1 MRSLHIKR
9 LLSVLFILS
18 ITPAHAERHA
28 LLVGISEYESPL
40 VSDLEGPVHDI
51 AALKKALIEHW
62 EFPEKSIVT
71 LVDSDATRPRVLE
84 ELGKLKDK
92 TNPGDHIFFYFSG
105 HGTSRRDEGHDI
117 PLPHTSGALIPV
129 DFPGDGSYEEQLEKI
144 IIGKRDIRPLLTV
157 LDEGERNIFVAID
170 SCYSGNAVRN
180 VFGPIVPK
188 GFRTKTR
195 FVKMTPS
202 AAPRGLTRTK
212 RTLNMMDDPDLCGYR
227 CGTKEI
233 EPYPYRNVFFLS
245 AASDAEIAEDI
256 SGANLRYLPTVDGKP
271 HGAFSDALLRVLTGD
286 LNADTNND
294 GSLIYDEI
302 RRVIKDFMGNRQY
315 SHTPQVLPQIQED
328 IKKLA
333 QRQVFEYTK
342 GIPFASAAAIDLE
355 NKPILRV
362 QLVEHDDALKAILES
377 IEGVE
382 LVDENP
388 EIGIKRK
395 GEDTLLI
402 SGAGDLIV
410 RLQNNPSPEVLGQRI
425 QQQLWIKKLL
435 QAATGKA
442 KFNITLDQLDSHRG
456 VTAVEGDHVAFTVRS
471 EKPAYLLLLVVDSKG
486 AVSVLYPF
494 DETELKPIPAD
505 QVIQIPPGGPDDI
518 IEVTEPFGTDQLIIY
533 GFEHMPPL
541 LQDVMGQ
548 QQLTPGSDLLAKL
561 ENLLL
566 DEDITFARESLQLIT
581 LPRQAPSL

>member
-1 MRSLHIKR
+1 MKSLHIK
-9 LLSVLFILS
+9 LLLTVLFFLWIVP
-18 ITPAHAERHA
+18 THAERHA
-28 LLVGISEYESPL
+28 LLVGISNYESPL
-40 VSDLEGPVHDI
+40 ISDLEGPIYDI
-51 AALKKALIEHW
+51 AALKTALVEHW
-62 EFPEKSIVT
+62 EFPETNIVT
-71 LVDSDATRPRVLE
+71 LVDSHATRPRVLE

-105 HGTSRRDEGHDI
+105 HGTSGRDEGHDI
-117 PLPHTSGALIPV
+117 ALPHTSGALIPA
-129 DFPGDGSYEEQLEKI
+129 DFPGDGSHEEQLEKI
-144 IIGKRDIRPLLTV
+144 IIGKRDIRPLLTA

-195 FVKMTPS
+195 FVKMTP
-202 AAPRGLTRTK
+202 RNLTRTK
-212 RTLNMMDDPDLCGYR
+212 GNLNTLDDPDLCGYR

-245 AASDAEIAEDI
+245 AASDAEVAEDI
-256 SGANLRYLPTVDGKP
+256 SEANLRHLPTFDGEP
-271 HGAFSDALLRVLTGD
+271 HGAFSDALLRVLTGN

-294 GSLIYDEI
+294 GLLIYDEI
-302 RRVIKDFMGNRQY
+302 RRVIKDFMSERQY

-328 IKKLA
+328 SKELA
-333 QRQVFEYTK
+333 QRQVFEYKK
-342 GIPFASAAAIDLE
+342 GIPFAATSVNDPD
-355 NKPILRV
+355 NKTLLRV
-362 QLVEHDDALKAILES
+362 QLIDNDVALENTLNKIA
-377 IEGVE
+377 GVQ

-388 EIGIKRK
+388 EIVIKRQ
-395 GEDTLLI
+395 GQHRLLI

-410 RLQNNPSPEVLGQRI
+410 RLENNPSTDILGQRI
-425 QQQLWIKKLL
+425 QQQLWMKKLL
-435 QAATGKA
+435 QASKGKA

-456 VTAVEGDHVAFTVRS
+456 VTAVEGEHMAFTVRS
-471 EKPAYLLLLVVDSKG
+471 EKPAYLLLLVVNSKG
-486 AVSVLYPF
+486 NISVLYPF
-494 DETELKPIPAD
+494 DETELKPIPAG
-505 QVIQIPPGGPDDI
+505 QVVQIPPGGPDDI

-541 LQDVMGQ
+541 LRDIMGQ

-581 LPRQAPSL
+581 LPRQAPSF

>member
-1 MRSLHIKR
+1 MRSLHIK
-9 LLSVLFILS
+9 LLLPVLS
-18 ITPAHAERHA
+18 ILPITPTYAERHA
-28 LLVGISEYESPL
+28 LLMGISDYESPL
-40 VSDLEGPVHDI
+40 VSDLEGPIYDI
-51 AALKKALIEHW
+51 AALKKALVAHW
-62 EFPEKSIVT
+62 EFPEKNIVT
-71 LVDSDATRPRVLE
+71 LVDSDGTRPRLLE
-84 ELGKLKDK
+84 ELRKLKDK
-92 TNPGDHIFFYFSG
+92 TKPGDHIFFYFSG
-105 HGTSRRDEGHDI
+105 HGTSGRDEGHAI

-129 DFPGDGSYEEQLEKI
+129 DFPGDGSHEEQLEKI
-144 IIGKRDIRPLLTV
+144 IIGKRDIRPLLTA
-157 LDEGERNIFVAID
+157 LDEGERKIFVAID

-180 VFGPIVPK
+180 VFGPIIPK

-195 FVKMTPS
+195 FVKMTPPS
-202 AAPRGLTRTK
+202 PSRGLTRTK
-212 RTLNMMDDPDLCGYR
+212 GTLNIMDDPDLCGYR

-245 AASDAEIAEDI
+245 AASDAEVAEDI
-256 SGANLRYLPTVDGKP
+256 SEANLRHLPTVDGEP

-294 GSLIYDEI
+294 SSLNYDEI
-302 RRVIKDFMGNRQY
+302 RRVIKDFMSERQY

-328 IKKLA
+328 SNELA
-333 QRQVFEYTK
+333 QRQVFEYK
-342 GIPFASAAAIDLE
+342 QGIPFASTAANVSASKL
-355 NKPILRV
+355 ILRV
-362 QLVEHDDALKAILES
+362 QPIEQDDALNTILEE
-377 IEGVE
+377 IEGVQ

-388 EIGIKRK
+388 EIIIKRQ
-395 GEDTLLI
+395 EQNTLLI

-410 RLQNNPSPEVLGQRI
+410 LLENNPSPEVLGQRI

-435 QAATGKA
+435 QASTGKA

-494 DETELKPIPAD
+494 DETELKPIPAG

-541 LQDVMGQ
+541 LRDVMGQ
-548 QQLTPGSDLLAKL
+548 QQLTPGSDLLTRL

-566 DEDITFARESLQLIT
+566 DEDTTFARESLQLIT